1 MEGSL
6 LHYGL
11 GHDDNPP
18 GRGSGRYAYG
28 SGKNPNQHLENMTL
42 GQQKAY
48 YMSEYRDKVPEGMS
62 LEGYVAGILG
72 YKNSSDLRNAISAES
87 ARAEQERMDKIRKL
101 YFDPDNPITS
111 PTEIEKRTGIPEPTV
126 RGYIKKFGQQ
136 TKNEFN
142 SQIADQLKALVK
154 EKTCVDVGLGVEYSL
169 GITETRKDKI
179 INMLEEEGYQII
191 PYYQKQLSTGKNTT
205 VNLLCPEGMTY
216 EEVKE
221 FVRDKGWGTV
231 DQYVT
236 DENGN
241 RSILGIP
248 PVQSV
253 GLDRVLIKYKEDGG
267 DIKDGVIE
275 LKRDAEDLSLGAA
288 RYAQVRIGVDDQYYL
303 KGVAVYGDDKDFP
316 PGKDIIF
323 NSSKSNEL
331 PLNKVLKEMKKDVI
345 TGEIDQDNP
354 FGASIKREEE
364 LVLAKRTYIDPVTGE
379 EKVSP
384 INIVS
389 EQGDWAKW
397 SKNTPSQFL
406 SKQSPDLIKQ
416 QLDLAYL
423 KKAAEFEDIRTIG
436 NESVRRVALQNFF
449 EQCDTAAVELKGA
462 AFHRQQTHLLLPLTT
477 LEDGQ
482 IYAPNFKTGE
492 EVFLI
497 RYPHQ
502 GKFEI
507 PKLTVNNNNKEGQ
520 RIIGNA
526 PDAVG
531 VSNLT
536 AHQLSGADFDGDTV
550 TVIPYNVMPNSSK
563 HNAIAVEKARKELM
577 EFEPKD
583 AYKAYP
589 GMLKV
594 KDDPKFDT
602 QMEMGKVSNLIT
614 DMTLKEAPT
623 DEIIRAVKH
632 AEVVIDAEKHNL
644 DWRRSEQENGIE
656 ELRKKWQGKSGG
668 GASTLISRASS
679 PAYVNERRLSFKVDE
694 ETGKKI
700 TFDTH
705 ATKRQRKPTG
715 EVDEYGRKVYENTG
729 KRIPKTQKSTK
740 MAEAEDAYELLSV
753 PNDPARSNVKEVLYA
768 DYANSLKSLA
778 NRARLEWSKTP
789 TAKKDSSAEKAYAK
803 EVEELDTM
811 FVRINQNSPRERYA
825 QQRATNN
832 YYKKLKERD
841 YLEEEDRKKIKNQ
854 CLSEARSAV
863 KADKGFKTLTPR
875 QWEAIENHAI
885 SGTKAERIIKKVD
898 SKMLMQ
904 YALPKANRQIS
915 ASKQSLIK
923 SLARQ
928 GVPQSEIAEQLNIS
942 VGTVNKYATPA
953 Q

>member
-1 MEGSL
+1 MELSL
-6 LHYGL
+6 KHYGI

-28 SGKNPNQHLENMTL
+28 SGENPNQHIENMTL
-42 GQQKAY
+42 GQQRIY
-48 YMSEYRDKVPEGMS
+48 YLNKYRKEGVPDGES

-72 YKNSSDLRNAISAES
+72 YKNSKALRNAISLQDAAAS
-87 ARAEQERMDKIRKL
+87 QETMDKIRKL
-101 YFDPDNPITS
+101 YFDPENPITS
-111 PTEIEKRTGIPEPTV
+111 PTKIQNLTGIPEPTV
-126 RGYIKKFGQQ
+126 RGYIKKFGKQ
-136 TKNEFN
+136 TKNEVN
-142 SQIADQLKALVK
+142 EQIANQLKAVIND
-154 EKTCVDVGLGVEYSL
+154 KTVVDVGLGVEYSL

-179 INMLEEEGYQII
+179 ISMLEQEGYQKV
-191 PYYQKQLSTGKNTT
+191 PYYQRQLSTGKNTT
-205 VNLLCPEGMTY
+205 VTLLCKEGMTY
-216 EEVKE
+216 EDVKE
-221 FVRDKGWGTV
+221 FVREHGWGTI

-236 DENGN
+236 DGNGN

-253 GLDRVLIKYKEDGG
+253 DLDRVLIKYKEDGG
-267 DIKDGVIE
+267 DLKDGVIE
-275 LKRDAEDLSLGAA
+275 LRRGPEDLSLGAA
-288 RYAQVRIGVDDQYYL
+288 RYAQVRIGVDDKYYL

-316 PGKDIIF
+316 EGKDIIF
-323 NSSKSNEL
+323 NSSKSKDL
-331 PLNKVLKEMKKDVI
+331 PLEKVLKPMKKDVV

-354 FGASIKREEE
+354 FGASIKREED
-364 LVLAKRTYIDPVTGE
+364 LVLAKRTYIDPKTGE

-389 EQGDWAKW
+389 EEGDWVKW

-406 SKQSPDLIKQ
+406 SKQSPQLIKQ
-416 QLDLAYL
+416 QLDLAYA
-423 KKAAEFEDIRTIG
+423 KKVAEYDDIKTVS
-436 NESVRRVALQNFF
+436 NESVRRVMLQNFF

-477 LEDGQ
+477 LKDGQ
-482 IYAPNFKTGE
+482 IYAPNYETGE

-520 RIIGNA
+520 RVIGNA

-550 TVIPYNVMPNSSK
+550 TVIPYNVVPGSSK

-577 EFEPKD
+577 EFEPKE

-589 GMLKV
+589 GMPPV
-594 KDDPKFDT
+594 KGSGFDT
-602 QMEMGKVSNLIT
+602 QLEMGKISNLVT

-623 DEIIRAVKH
+623 TEIIQAVKH
-632 AEVVIDAEKHNL
+632 AQVIIDAEKHNL
-644 DWRRSEQENGIE
+644 DWQRSERENGII
-656 ELRKKWQGKSGG
+656 ELKKKWQGKPTG
-668 GASTLISRASS
+668 GASTLISRASA
-679 PAYVNERRLSFKVDE
+679 PEYVKERRLSFAVDD

-700 TFDTH
+700 TFETH
-705 ATKRQRKPTG
+705 ATKRERKPTG
-715 EVDEYGRKVYENTG
+715 EIDEYGRKVYADTG
-729 KRIPKTQKSTK
+729 RRIDKTQKSKK
-740 MAEAEDAYELLSV
+740 MAETDDANSLLSV
-753 PNDPARSNVKEVLYA
+753 PYDRERSNPKEVLYA
-768 DYANSLKSLA
+768 DYANSLKALA
-778 NRARLEWSKTP
+778 NRARLEWNKTP
-789 TAKKDSSAEKAYAK
+789 TGKKDKASEAAYSK
-803 EVEELDTM
+803 EVSELETM
-811 FVRINQNSPRERYA
+811 LVRIKQNSPRERYA

-832 YYKKLKERD
+832 YYKKLKEKD
-841 YLEEEDRKKIKNQ
+841 YLEEDERKKIKNQ

-863 KADKGFKTLTPR
+863 QADKGFKSLTPK

-885 SGTKAERIIKKVD
+885 SGTKAEQIIKKVD
-898 SKMLMQ
+898 SKLLMQ
-904 YALPKANRQIS
+904 YALPKANRELS
-915 ASKQSLIK
+915 ASKVSLIK

-928 GVPQSEIAEQLNIS
+928 GIPQSEIAEQLNIA
-942 VGTVNKYATPA
+942 VGTVNKYMSPA